1 MTLEDTC
8 GPVWEY
14 SLREQPMMMDMDDG
28 FVLWTSICKALG
40 KSKADITRMIESDQE
55 LQQPNRLRRVKGGFL
70 RVQGTWIPHSNAK
83 ALARK
88 IAWEIKDDLVPFF
101 GQDFPSTCLSPNDP
115 GQCIAFPPKKLPSQI
130 DLPSTSTGFADILAP
145 RTRARRGTTTAVPGS
160 QPSPSANSPSQ
171 MQGQP
176 WLPSSPPAVPRQNS
190 TGAIM
195 NSYPA
200 GFSSPPRANR
210 SPSSNGSP
218 HMQPPHG
225 YQPGAQSAPQGRYSS
240 ASGTASP
247 GHTIR
252 EEQYGPEGSYPD
264 TTGPYSA
271 TPGFTQYSA
280 TGYQASSAA
289 MYTSPPASAP
299 YFQPQYSQSPY
310 GTQAAAQPYNS
321 QVTTPTQT
329 GYPSAEY
336 NYVSHG
342 VSDGPPQPYNTY
354 QEHQD
359 QNRAPGYALTSA
371 YPTSQQPGGG
381 YQGQY
386 QPPSSTYPSYA
397 NESSVRYTA
406 ENPYSNDTARYGN
419 ESGSSRA
426 EYGYNYGNGSPGM
439 QGQPGQRT
447 HQQPSQYGGAEYRDQ
462 QAPGQQPW
470 GGYGSY

>member
-1 MTLEDTC
+1 M
-8 GPVWEY
+8 G
-14 SLREQPMMMDMDDG
+14 
-28 FVLWTSICKALG
+28 LG
-40 KSKADITRMIESDQE
+40 VPEPA
-55 LQQPNRLRRVKGGFL
+55 N
-70 RVQGTWIPHSNAK
+70 SNY
-83 ALARK
+83 L
-88 IAWEIKDDLVPFF
+88 FF
-101 GQDFPSTCLSPNDP
+101 FNSPDFPSTCLSPNDP
-115 GQCIAFPPKKLPSQI
+115 GQCIAFPPKKLTSQI
-130 DLPSTSTGFADILAP
+130 DLPFTSTGFADILAP

-200 GFSSPPRANR
+200 GFSSPPRGNR

-225 YQPGAQSAPQGRYSS
+225 YPAGAQSAPQGRYNS

-252 EEQYGPEGSYPD
+252 EEQYGPEGSYSDAP
-264 TTGPYSA
+264 GPYSA
-271 TPGFTQYSA
+271 TPSYNQYSA
-280 TGYQASSAA
+280 PVYQAPPAT
-289 MYTSPPASAP
+289 MYTSPPASAT
-299 YFQPQYSQSPY
+299 YFQPQYPQSPY
-310 GTQAAAQPYNS
+310 GTHPAPQQYNS

-359 QNRAPGYALTSA
+359 QNRAPDYALTPA
-371 YPTSQQPGGG
+371 YPTSQQPGGD

-419 ESGSSRA
+419 EGGSSRP
-426 EYGYNYGNGSPGM
+426 EYGYNYGNGAPGM

-447 HQQPSQYGGAEYRDQ
+447 HQQPGQYSAAEYRDQ
-462 QAPGQQPW
+462 PAPGQQQW
-470 GGYGSY
+470 GGYNTY